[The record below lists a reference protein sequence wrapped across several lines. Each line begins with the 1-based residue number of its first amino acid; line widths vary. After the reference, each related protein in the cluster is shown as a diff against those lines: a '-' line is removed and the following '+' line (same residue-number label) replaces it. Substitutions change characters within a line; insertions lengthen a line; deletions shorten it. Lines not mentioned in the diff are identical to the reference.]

1 MDPTRTSLADF
12 VTNRMTES
20 LLCAVQAE
28 FFLFTE
34 APLASSNPRK
44 QLFLPSAK
52 SVAAIIR
59 PGGRNGGFGVAVS

>member
-1 MDPTRTSLADF
+1 
-12 VTNRMTES
+12 MTES

-59 PGGRNGGFGVAVS
+59 PGGRNGGFGVPVS

>member
-1 MDPTRTSLADF
+1 
-12 VTNRMTES
+12 MTES

-52 SVAAIIR
+52 SVAAIR